1 MSSPTNLLQAQKES
15 EMAQRTVD
23 VHNHFYPSEYLEY
36 LVSRQGRW
44 CRATQTGEHSY
55 LLWAGDVIVAHID
68 RAGHYDM
75 DARIRDLDRAG
86 MDTQIISKTV
96 PGPEMLEPK
105 AGVYW
110 AKRINDHFAEQKAKH
125 PHRIFTMAALPYQ
138 VPDEAC
144 KELERC
150 YKELDV
156 KGIQMF
162 SNCQNDVMFDPKFDG
177 IFALANQYELPILMH
192 PAVPLT
198 APAMDKAR
206 IPYQLY
212 GYTVDTSLAVIGLI
226 FNGVFEK
233 HKNITMIHA
242 HLGGIVPYLVRRLV
256 DSWKGYAKE
265 WGLSLSEHPEETYRK
280 RVYPDTTSFY
290 LPAMKCCL
298 EWVGVEHLVIG
309 TDYAHRVGDPEGAI
323 GSVLG
328 LGKEINMPQNQVDL
342 ILGVNAEKLFKL
354 PPMPKEMVLGG
365 QKRTQAA

>member
-1 MSSPTNLLQAQKES
+1 
-15 EMAQRTVD
+15 MAQRTVD
-23 VHNHFYPSEYLEY
+23 VHNHLYPREYIDY

-44 CRATQTGEHSY
+44 CRATQTGEHSF
-55 LLWAGDVIVAHID
+55 LMWAGDVIVAHID

-75 DARIRDLDRAG
+75 DARIRDLDNAG
-86 MDTQIISKTV
+86 MDTQIISQTI
-96 PGPEMLEPK
+96 PSPEMLEPK
-105 AGVYW
+105 AAVYW
-110 AKRINDHFAEQKAKH
+110 AKRINDHFAEQMAKH
-125 PHRIFTMAALPYQ
+125 PHRIFTMATLPYQ

-150 YKELDV
+150 YKELGV
-156 KGIQMF
+156 KGLQMF

-192 PAVPLT
+192 PTVPLT
-198 APAMDKAR
+198 AAAMDKAR

-212 GYTVDTSLAVIGLI
+212 GYTVDTTLAVIGLI

-233 HKNITMIHA
+233 HKNIKMIHS
-242 HLGGIVPYLVRRLV
+242 HLGGIAPYLVRRLK

-298 EWVGVEHLVIG
+298 EWVGIDHLVIG

-323 GSVLG
+323 QSVRD
-328 LGKEINMPQNQVDL
+328 LGKEANVSADDINKL
-342 ILGVNAEKLFKL
+342 LGQTAEKLFKL
-354 PPMPKEMVLGG
+354 PPMPKEMILGG
-365 QKRTQAA
+365 NKRAKAA